1 MSTNKR
7 CNVST
12 QAKNRVRDCKAGVIM
27 EHKMPANSKASTAQ
41 LYILVLYGLFAYT
54 AQSVSTP
61 RSLYI
66 YT

>member
-1 MSTNKR
+1 
-7 CNVST
+7 
-12 QAKNRVRDCKAGVIM
+12 M

-66 YT
+66 YA